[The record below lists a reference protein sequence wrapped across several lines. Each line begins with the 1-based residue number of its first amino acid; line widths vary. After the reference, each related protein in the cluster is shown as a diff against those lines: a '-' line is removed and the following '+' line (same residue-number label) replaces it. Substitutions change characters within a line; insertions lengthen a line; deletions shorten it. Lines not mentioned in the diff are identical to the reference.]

1 MVNVIP
7 REQKK
12 LKMSFR
18 GSEATRGIF
27 MKRENMRYSLSTVEA
42 FKHLHSKDT
51 IELTDE
57 QLALLQQTLYGILRD
72 IVAFCKKYKI
82 RYELGGGSVL
92 GAVRHSA
99 IIPWDDDIDINMPRR
114 DYDKFR
120 RLFPKKMGAKYW
132 LHTPEATDN
141 LALLFSRVRL
151 KGTSVKTREDY
162 FTDEC
167 GAFIDIFIIENTF
180 DNPVLRKIHGL
191 GSLALGLLLSCRKFW
206 RDRKMM
212 MELVKEGSV
221 QISKAEPSSNTKE
234 NDLEDKVIDIKR
246 VRRIFIIKILIGMP
260 LAILPINF
268 WTRLAN
274 KWNGMCHNHRS
285 KYVTTPCGRKH
296 FFGELYKRG
305 ELVATV
311 EKDFGGMKCA
321 IPRAYDKYLTK
332 LYGDY
337 MKIPEDIEQEK
348 HIVYDPF
355 VL

>member
-1 MVNVIP
+1 
-7 REQKK
+7 
-12 LKMSFR
+12 
-18 GSEATRGIF
+18 
-27 MKRENMRYSLSTVEA
+27 MKYSLSTVDA
-42 FKHLHSKDT
+42 FKHLRSKDT

-57 QLALLQQTLYGILRD
+57 QLLALQNTLYDILRD
-72 IVAFCKKYKI
+72 IVRFCKRYNI

-92 GAVRHSA
+92 GAVRHNA

-114 DYDKFR
+114 DYEKFR
-120 RLFPKKMGAKYW
+120 RLFKKKMGKKYW
-132 LHTPEATDN
+132 IHTPEETDN

-162 FTDEC
+162 HTNEC

-180 DNPVLRKIHGL
+180 DNPVLRKIHGF

-212 MELVKEGSV
+212 MKLVKIGVSGNEME
-221 QISKAEPSSNTKE
+221 A
-234 NDLEDKVIDIKR
+234 EDKQKFIKS
-246 VRRIFIIKILIGMP
+246 VRKVFIIKILLGMP
-260 LAILPINF
+260 LAVLPINF

-274 KWNGMCHNHRS
+274 RWNGMCRNNRS

-296 FFGELYKRG
+296 FFGELYKRS
-305 ELVATV
+305 ELVETV
-311 EKDFGGMKCA
+311 DMDFGNMKCA

-337 MKIPEDIEQEK
+337 MQIPEDTEKEK
-348 HIVYDPF
+348 HIVYKPF
-355 VL
+355 IL

>member
-1 MVNVIP
+1 MN
-7 REQKK
+7 
-12 LKMSFR
+12 
-18 GSEATRGIF
+18 
-27 MKRENMRYSLSTVEA
+27 YSLSTVDA
-42 FKHLHSKDT
+42 FKHLQSKDT

-57 QLALLQQTLYGILRD
+57 QLLALQQTLYGILHD
-72 IVAFCKKYKI
+72 IVRFCDHYNI

-92 GAVRHSA
+92 GAVRHGA

-114 DYDKFR
+114 DYEKFR
-120 RLFPKKMGAKYW
+120 RLFPKKMGKKYW
-132 LHTPEATDN
+132 IHTPEETDN

-162 FTDEC
+162 YTDEC

-180 DNPVLRKIHGL
+180 DNPVMRKIHGF

-212 MELVKEGSV
+212 MRLVKRGGSESD
-221 QISKAEPSSNTKE
+221 IDGDEKAEYIR
-234 NDLEDKVIDIKR
+234 KVRK
-246 VRRIFIIKILIGMP
+246 VFITKILLGMP

-274 KWNGMCHNHRS
+274 RWNAMCRNNNS

-296 FFGELYKRG
+296 FFGELYKRS
-305 ELVATV
+305 ELVETV
-311 EKDFGGMKCA
+311 DMDFGDMKCA
-321 IPRAYDKYLTK
+321 VPKAYDKYLTK

-337 MKIPEDIEQEK
+337 REIPEDAEKEK
-348 HIVYDPF
+348 HIVYKPF
-355 VL
+355 IL